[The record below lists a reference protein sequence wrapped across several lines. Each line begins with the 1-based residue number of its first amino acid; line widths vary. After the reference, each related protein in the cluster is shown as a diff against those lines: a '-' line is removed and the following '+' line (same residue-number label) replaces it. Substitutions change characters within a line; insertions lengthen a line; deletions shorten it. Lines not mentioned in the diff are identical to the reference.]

1 MEEQICQYSVM
12 RNCKT
17 PYLCS
22 TQYLRVHFPQAS
34 FLVMNFVGLRF
45 ITNVIYMY
53 IYSELLQTLYFHGL
67 YTDHQ
72 TLIINTNSA
81 FHCLAVHRKHSSGS
95 ALYIITHPEVVIFN
109 DSGSILYN
117 IIIQYNIKIFSVVLF
132 FFYRLLFFKSNFHI
146 L

>member
-1 MEEQICQYSVM
+1 MQHTVSAGSFPPSFFSSNELCGFAIYYQ
-12 RNCKT
+12 CK
-17 PYLCS
+17 Y
-22 TQYLRVHFPQAS
+22 
-34 FLVMNFVGLRF
+34 
-45 ITNVIYMY
+45 Y

-72 TLIINTNSA
+72 TLKINTNSA

-132 FFYRLLFFKSNFHI
+132 FFYRLLFFQIKFSYIVGN
-146 L
+146 LMLN